1 MSHSEYFLIGK
12 VTRPHGLKGAV
23 TISLRPE
30 APDPASLDVVYL
42 EEKGSFVPYFVDS
55 VSVKGSRAY
64 VKLQDVDTHERAAS
78 VSGLNVFL
86 PMAERPEAGARGF
99 YSDEIAG
106 FSVLAA
112 DGTHLGT
119 VKEVADAGRGRL
131 VVVEYGEREVLIP
144 VNGPFI
150 QSVDAHEKTI
160 LVELPDGFLDLNT

>member
-30 APDPASLDVVYL
+30 APDPESLEVVYL
-42 EEKGSFVPYFVDS
+42 EQKGSLVPYFVDS
-55 VSVKGSRAY
+55 VSSKGSRAY
-64 VKLQDVDTHERAAS
+64 VKFQDIDNHERASS

-86 PMAERPEAGARGF
+86 PLTERPDAGERGF

-106 FSVLAA
+106 FSVSTA
-112 DGTHLGT
+112 DGTLIGI
-119 VKEVADAGRGRL
+119 VREVADAGPGRL
-131 VVVEYGEREVLIP
+131 VVVEHGDREVLIP

-150 QSVDAHEKTI
+150 QLVDADEKTM
-160 LVELPDGFLDLNT
+160 VVDLPDGFLDLNT

>member
-23 TISLRPE
+23 TISLRSE

-42 EEKGSFVPYFVDS
+42 EQSGSFVPYFVDS
-55 VSVKGSRAY
+55 VSLKGSRAY
-64 VKLQDVDTHERAAS
+64 VKFQDVDTHESAAL

-86 PMAERPEAGARGF
+86 PLSERPAAGERGF

-106 FSVLAA
+106 FSVFTAE
-112 DGTHLGT
+112 GTLLGT
-119 VKEVADAGRGRL
+119 VREVADAGRGRL
-131 VVVEYGEREVLIP
+131 VVVEQGDREVLIP
-144 VNGPFI
+144 VIGPFI
-150 QSVDAHEKTI
+150 QSVDSKKKTI